1 MAHGRQLK
9 VDSREHEE
17 DSRELE
23 DDERELLLHQIVVA
37 NSSDTRR

>member
-17 DSRELE
+17 DSRDLE
-23 DDERELLLHQIVVA
+23 YDERELLLHQIVVA